1 MEVRILGPVEVTVD
15 DRRVS
20 LGPPQRRAVL
30 AALAVDVNHPVSLQA
45 LIDRIWDL
53 PPDRATD
60 SLYAHIARLRQAL
73 TGTAVSI
80 ERRGGGYVLEGDPDR
95 VDAYRFHRLAK
106 QAQAHAGDDFARVA
120 LLAEA
125 MELWRGSPLTD
136 ISGDWAARIRYS
148 IEQQFVGAIVTWA
161 QAHLRLGRPEAVVTE
176 LTPLIPRYPLVE
188 PLASMLM
195 RGLCALGR
203 TAEAVAQYARL
214 RGYLADQ
221 LGIEPGPELR
231 ALHQEILHG
240 DHDPPAWAAE
250 GAVRTGIGH
259 TGPVWVPLGQPP
271 RAEPPIWVHPTAHVP
286 GRVLSRRH

>member
-60 SLYAHIARLRQAL
+60 SLYAHIARLRQVL

-80 ERRGGGYVLEGDPDR
+80 ERRGGGYVLEADPDR

-161 QAHLRLGRPEAVVTE
+161 QAQLRLGRPEVVVTE
-176 LTPLIPRYPLVE
+176 LTPLLPRYPLVE

-203 TAEAVAQYARL
+203 TAEAVAHYARL
-214 RGYLADQ
+214 REYLADH

-231 ALHQEILHG
+231 ALHREILCG
-240 DHDPPAWAAE
+240 DHDPPTWTAE
-250 GAVRTGIGH
+250 GAVRAGTDHAGSG
-259 TGPVWVPLGQPP
+259 WAPLEHPP
-271 RAEPPIWVHPTAHVP
+271 RAEPPIWTYPTARVP
-286 GRVLSRRH
+286 DRVLSHRP

>member
-30 AALAVDVNHPVSLQA
+30 AALAVDVNHPVSLQT

-80 ERRGGGYVLEGDPDR
+80 ERRGGGYVLEADPDR
-95 VDAYRFHRLAK
+95 VDAHRFQRLAK
-106 QAQAHAGDDFARVA
+106 QAQTHADDDFTRAE

-136 ISGDWAARIRYS
+136 ISGDWASRMRYS
-148 IEQQFVGAIVTWA
+148 IEQQFVGAVVTWA
-161 QAHLRLGRPEAVVTE
+161 QAHLRLGRPDAVVTE
-176 LTPLIPRYPLVE
+176 LTPLLPRYPLVE

-195 RGLCALGR
+195 RALCALGR

-214 RGYLADQ
+214 RGYLADH

-231 ALHQEILHG
+231 ALHQEILRG
-240 DHDPPAWAAE
+240 DHDPPVWAA
-250 GAVRTGIGH
+250 GGVVLAGVDH
-259 TGPVWVPLGQPP
+259 TGSGWAPLGQPP
-271 RAEPPIWVHPTAHVP
+271 SWTRPAAHLP
-286 GRVLSRRH
+286 DRVLSRRP